1 MNIFRRGHI
10 VYSIWEDNLV
20 CLGIDVLFGV
30 SVDIILGG
38 VRVEGEE
45 LREVKVIKDFIVR

>member
-1 MNIFRRGHI
+1 MNIFRRGYI